1 MHNYRVKYA
10 LFGIFCLLSAIAHA
24 ETVYVIDEL
33 KIGLHE
39 DRTIDS
45 PIIKLVPSGTPLSV
59 IERDTDLIHV
69 QEAGGSK
76 GWIHS
81 KYVVVE
87 KPGKSRITDLEN
99 SNKALQQEI
108 AQPKT
113 ATAPANGS
121 EAQKDLEQLLN
132 SERLKAGDLQA
143 QLAALKANVADI
155 DDSGILLADIETL
168 KQENRQLISQLE
180 SSGIAVEA
188 NSESLS
194 ENLFSINSMKQML
207 VTLLIVFTIGIAGG
221 IFILDFYNRRR
232 HGGFRV

>member
-1 MHNYRVKYA
+1 MTCKHNS
-10 LFGIFCLLSAIAHA
+10 LL
-24 ETVYVIDEL
+24 L
-33 KIGLHE
+33 
-39 DRTIDS
+39 
-45 PIIKLVPSGTPLSV
+45 
-59 IERDTDLIHV
+59 
-69 QEAGGSK
+69 
-76 GWIHS
+76 
-81 KYVVVE
+81 
-87 KPGKSRITDLEN
+87 
-99 SNKALQQEI
+99 
-108 AQPKT
+108 
-113 ATAPANGS
+113 
-121 EAQKDLEQLLN
+121 
-132 SERLKAGDLQA
+132 
-143 QLAALKANVADI
+143 ANVADI

>member
-108 AQPKT
+108 AQLKT
-113 ATAPANGS
+113 
-121 EAQKDLEQLLN
+121 
-132 SERLKAGDLQA
+132 GDSPCQWL
-143 QLAALKANVADI
+143 
-155 DDSGILLADIETL
+155 
-168 KQENRQLISQLE
+168 R
-180 SSGIAVEA
+180 SSKR
-188 NSESLS
+188 S
-194 ENLFSINSMKQML
+194 
-207 VTLLIVFTIGIAGG
+207 
-221 IFILDFYNRRR
+221 
-232 HGGFRV
+232 